1 MSDGAGSDERT
12 PSRGPHLVLEPRRR
26 SAFADLGEVW
36 QFRSLLGQLARRDI
50 TLRYRQT
57 ALGAIWVVLQPLIAA
72 GLFALVFGRVAHLK
86 SNGVPYIVFSYAGLL
101 AWNAFSTYLSKAA
114 GSLVGN
120 SALVS
125 KVYFPRIVLPLS
137 TMAGTVLDFL
147 VSLVMMAVLL
157 VATSTTPGWGLVL
170 LPVWLLLVLMLSSG
184 LGLLMASLAV
194 RYRDINYVL
203 PVLVQ
208 FLLYAS
214 PVAYALTA
222 VPHSLRPYFIA
233 NPLTGLL
240 EAFRWSLLGTGS
252 LHASYVLYSA
262 GFAIVALV
270 VGWWAFDRMERS
282 FADVI

>member
-1 MSDGAGSDERT
+1 
-12 PSRGPHLVLEPRRR
+12 
-26 SAFADLGEVW
+26 
-36 QFRSLLGQLARRDI
+36 
-50 TLRYRQT
+50 
-57 ALGAIWVVLQPLIAA
+57 
-72 GLFALVFGRVAHLK
+72 
-86 SNGVPYIVFSYAGLL
+86 VPYLVFSYAGLL
-101 AWNAFSTYLSKAA
+101 AWNMFSTYLSKAG

-137 TMAGTVLDFL
+137 TLAGTLLDFL

-157 VATSTTPGWGLVL
+157 IATGTSPGWGLVL
-170 LPVWLLLVLMLSSG
+170 LPVWVVVVVMLSTG
-184 LGLLMASLAV
+184 LGLLLASLAV
-194 RYRDINYVL
+194 KYRDINYVL

-214 PVAYALTA
+214 PVAYALSA
-222 VPHSLRPYFIA
+222 VPHSLRLYFIA

-252 LHASYVLYSA
+252 LHVGYVAYSA
-262 GFAIVALV
+262 GFAVVALV
-270 VGWWAFDRMERS
+270 LGWAAFGRMERS

>member
-1 MSDGAGSDERT
+1 VL
-12 PSRGPHLVLEPRRR
+12 RGPHLILEPRRR

-86 SNGVPYIVFSYAGLL
+86 SGGVPYIVFSYSGLL
-101 AWNAFSTYLSKAA
+101 AWNAFSTYLSKSA

-157 VATSTTPGWGLVL
+157 IATATAPGWGLVL

-184 LGLLMASLAV
+184 LGLLMGSLAV

-214 PVAYALTA
+214 PVAYALSA
-222 VPHSLRPYFIA
+222 VPHSLRLYFVA

-252 LHASYVLYSA
+252 LHLPYVLYSA
-262 GFAIVALV
+262 GFAIVALTL
-270 VGWWAFDRMERS
+270 GWYAFARMERT